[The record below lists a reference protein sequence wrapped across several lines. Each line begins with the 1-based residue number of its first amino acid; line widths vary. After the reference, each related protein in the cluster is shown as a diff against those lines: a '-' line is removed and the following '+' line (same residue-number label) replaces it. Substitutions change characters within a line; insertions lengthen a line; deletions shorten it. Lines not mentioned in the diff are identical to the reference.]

1 MATGLNTD
9 DPMKTYIYYPGME
22 VRDELWLKFA
32 LIYLERL
39 AFVFTVSEKSGLTAL
54 LDTLRQQSDLLAE
67 RPAPAFFAAITPQIE
82 NQITGLIAPDF
93 VRHKVFGNKALIT
106 RWRQRANHDCF
117 CPVQPGLER
126 LHGFCLTHG
135 FATKDEGGIRMAR
148 RFANLLSMRL
158 AREWAL
164 ANEGALITDHDY
176 LDRLLHLLESRY
188 HNRGGQDCFHLE
200 IPLQVPTHLAEI
212 SFAELIALRGRSGF
226 RQQLAAFHQ
235 ALDALLAMLG
245 SGYADPAILARFEQA
260 QQGVTIG
267 IRGAP
272 AAKVQNGAVLHIAA
286 GADTDMVHIPPCRH
300 QGPDAGIVAEHY
312 VSHQGGAG
320 VHIYS
325 FAQLWAFSFIG
336 SQSQVHLGLLNF
348 PAILAI
354 PGSFLWISLYKSC
367 GWL

>member
-1 MATGLNTD
+1 
-9 DPMKTYIYYPGME
+9 MKTHIYYPGME

-67 RPAPAFFAAITPQIE
+67 PPEPAFFAAITPQIE
-82 NQITGLIAPDF
+82 SQITGLVAPDF
-93 VRHKVFGNKALIT
+93 VRHKVFGNKELIT
-106 RWRQRANHDCF
+106 RWRSIPNHDCF
-117 CPVQPGLER
+117 CPAQAGLER
-126 LHGFCLTHG
+126 LHGFCLTQG
-135 FATKDEGGIRMAR
+135 FATQDEGGIRMAR

-176 LDRLLHLLESRY
+176 LDRLLHLLKSRY

-200 IPLQVPTHLAEI
+200 IPLQVPTHLADI

-245 SGYADPAILARFEQA
+245 SGYADPEVLARFEQA
-260 QQGVTIG
+260 QQGLNQLLGPETRSLPLTTLVSSSL
-267 IRGAP
+267 P
-272 AAKVQNGAVLHIAA
+272 AMAMIHRLKESRPDSTLVFHPIKKS
-286 GADTDMVHIPPCRH
+286 HFH
-300 QGPDAGIVAEHY
+300 QRK
-312 VSHQGGAG
+312 
-320 VHIYS
+320 
-325 FAQLWAFSFIG
+325 
-336 SQSQVHLGLLNF
+336 SQHFFTRLGQVK
-348 PAILAI
+348 P
-354 PGSFLWISLYKSC
+354 
-367 GWL
+367 

>member
-67 RPAPAFFAAITPQIE
+67 PPEPAFFAAITPQIE
-82 NQITGLIAPDF
+82 SQITGLVAPDF

-106 RWRQRANHDCF
+106 RWRSIPNHDCF
-117 CPVQPGLER
+117 CPAQAGLER
-126 LHGFCLTHG
+126 LHGFCLTQG
-135 FATKDEGGIRMAR
+135 FATQDEGGIRMAR

-200 IPLQVPTHLAEI
+200 IPLQVPTHLADI

-245 SGYADPAILARFEQA
+245 SGYADPEVLARFEQA
-260 QQGVTIG
+260 QQGLN
-267 IRGAP
+267 
-272 AAKVQNGAVLHIAA
+272 QLL
-286 GADTDMVHIPPCRH
+286 
-300 QGPDAGIVAEHY
+300 GPETRSLPLTTL
-312 VSHQGGAG
+312 VSC
-320 VHIYS
+320 S
-325 FAQLWAFSFIG
+325 L
-336 SQSQVHLGLLNF
+336 
-348 PAILAI
+348 PAIAMIHRLKESR
-354 PGSFLWISLYKSC
+354 PDSSLIFHPIKKSHFHQRKSQHFFTRL
-367 GWL
+367 GQVKP

>member
-1 MATGLNTD
+1 MATGLNPD
-9 DPMKTYIYYPGME
+9 DPMKTHIYYPGME

-54 LDTLRQQSDLLAE
+54 LETLRQQSDLLAE
-67 RPAPAFFAAITPQIE
+67 PPEPAFFAAITPQIE
-82 NQITGLIAPDF
+82 SQITGLVAPDF

-126 LHGFCLTHG
+126 LHGFCLTQG
-135 FATKDEGGIRMAR
+135 FATQDEGGIRMAR

-212 SFAELIALRGRSGF
+212 SFAELVSLRGRSGF

-260 QQGVTIG
+260 QQGLNQLLGPETRSLPLTTLVSCSL
-267 IRGAP
+267 P
-272 AAKVQNGAVLHIAA
+272 AMAMIHRLKESRPDSSLIFHPIKKS
-286 GADTDMVHIPPCRH
+286 HFH
-300 QGPDAGIVAEHY
+300 QRK
-312 VSHQGGAG
+312 
-320 VHIYS
+320 
-325 FAQLWAFSFIG
+325 
-336 SQSQVHLGLLNF
+336 SQHFFTRLGQVK
-348 PAILAI
+348 P
-354 PGSFLWISLYKSC
+354 
-367 GWL
+367 

>member
-93 VRHKVFGNKALIT
+93 VRHKVFGNKELIT
-106 RWRQRANHDCF
+106 RWRSITNHDCF
-117 CPVQPGLER
+117 CPAQPGLER

-135 FATKDEGGIRMAR
+135 FATQDEGGIRMAR

-212 SFAELIALRGRSGF
+212 SFDELIALRGRSGF

-235 ALDALLAMLG
+235 ALDALLDMLG
-245 SGYADPAILARFEQA
+245 SGYADPAVLARFEQS
-260 QQGVTIG
+260 QQGLN
-267 IRGAP
+267 
-272 AAKVQNGAVLHIAA
+272 QLL
-286 GADTDMVHIPPCRH
+286 
-300 QGPDAGIVAEHY
+300 GPDTRCLPLTTL
-312 VSHQGGAG
+312 VSCSLPAMAMIHRLKESHPDSSLVFHPIKKSHFHQRK
-320 VHIYS
+320 
-325 FAQLWAFSFIG
+325 
-336 SQSQVHLGLLNF
+336 SQHFFTRLGQVK
-348 PAILAI
+348 P
-354 PGSFLWISLYKSC
+354 
-367 GWL
+367 

>member
-1 MATGLNTD
+1 MATGLNPD
-9 DPMKTYIYYPGME
+9 DPMKTHIYYPGME

-54 LDTLRQQSDLLAE
+54 LEALRQQSDLLTE
-67 RPAPAFFAAITPQIE
+67 PPKPAFFAAITPQIE
-82 NQITGLIAPDF
+82 GQITGLVAPDF

-117 CPVQPGLER
+117 CPAQPGLER
-126 LHGFCLTHG
+126 LHGFCLTQG
-135 FATKDEGGIRMAR
+135 FATQDEGGIRMAR

-212 SFAELIALRGRSGF
+212 SFAELVSLRGRSGF

-260 QQGVTIG
+260 QQGLNQLLGPETRSLPLTTLVSCSL
-267 IRGAP
+267 P
-272 AAKVQNGAVLHIAA
+272 AMAMIHRLKESRPDSSLIFHPIKKS
-286 GADTDMVHIPPCRH
+286 HFH
-300 QGPDAGIVAEHY
+300 QRK
-312 VSHQGGAG
+312 
-320 VHIYS
+320 
-325 FAQLWAFSFIG
+325 
-336 SQSQVHLGLLNF
+336 SQHFFTRLGQVK
-348 PAILAI
+348 P
-354 PGSFLWISLYKSC
+354 
-367 GWL
+367 

>member
-1 MATGLNTD
+1 MATGLNPD
-9 DPMKTYIYYPGME
+9 DPMKTHIYYPGME

-67 RPAPAFFAAITPQIE
+67 PPEPAFFAAITPQIE
-82 NQITGLIAPDF
+82 SQITGLVAPDF
-93 VRHKVFGNKALIT
+93 VRHKVFGNKELIT
-106 RWRQRANHDCF
+106 RWRLIPNHDCF
-117 CPVQPGLER
+117 CPAQAGLER
-126 LHGFCLTHG
+126 LHGFCLTQG
-135 FATKDEGGIRMAR
+135 FATQDEGGIRMAR

-245 SGYADPAILARFEQA
+245 SGYADPEVLARFEQA
-260 QQGVTIG
+260 QQGLNQLLGPETRSLPLTTLVSCSL
-267 IRGAP
+267 P
-272 AAKVQNGAVLHIAA
+272 AMAMIHRLKESRPDSTLVFHPIKKS
-286 GADTDMVHIPPCRH
+286 HFH
-300 QGPDAGIVAEHY
+300 QRK
-312 VSHQGGAG
+312 
-320 VHIYS
+320 
-325 FAQLWAFSFIG
+325 
-336 SQSQVHLGLLNF
+336 SQHFFTRLGQVK
-348 PAILAI
+348 P
-354 PGSFLWISLYKSC
+354 
-367 GWL
+367 